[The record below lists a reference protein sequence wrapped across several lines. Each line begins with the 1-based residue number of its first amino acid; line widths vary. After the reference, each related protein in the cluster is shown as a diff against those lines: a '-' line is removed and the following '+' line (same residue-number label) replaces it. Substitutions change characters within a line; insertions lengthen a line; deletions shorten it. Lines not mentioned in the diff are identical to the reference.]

1 MRLLHCHRLGL
12 DFRPKGEVGPKPYIF
27 NDFDGEKSM
36 KNSRCFLE
44 NHRFFYGFSAQDFL
58 LRALHGGQPLPG
70 TKLGIDKG
78 GGHSF

>member
-1 MRLLHCHRLGL
+1 MF
-12 DFRPKGEVGPKPYIF
+12 D
-27 NDFDGEKSM
+27 DFDGEKTRKTADVSWRTKSVSM
-36 KNSRCFLE
+36 AFLA
-44 NHRFFYGFSAQDFL
+44 AQDFL